1 MTITQHTRRRVHDAI
16 PTEGA
21 PLRVLSQ
28 KSGVHISNVRS
39 VAKLLEQDGAIFTAR
54 ASTGEQKK
62 SELWAFLDKTT
73 RDRFA
78 EAVAIEA
85 EHARL
90 MHCRKQAADR
100 KAKRATAEHKSL
112 VAFAAERREL
122 ARFQRRQAEIAEKAQ
137 AAIERGA
144 TQAKLRKFTQAA
156 GALVFKSGTSSPAP
170 EKPSAWDAAAPF
182 VVPEGLE
189 AVELPCNLRSRFEP
203 QEAPAL
209 FSALRPGQY
218 IADAPAWVL
227 AATA

>member
-1 MTITQHTRRRVHDAI
+1 MTITQHTRRRVLDAI

-28 KSGVHISNVRS
+28 RSGVHISNVRS
-39 VAKLLEQDGAIFTAR
+39 VAKLLEQDGTIFTAR
-54 ASTGEQKK
+54 APTGEQKK
-62 SELWAFLDKTT
+62 SELWAFLGKIT

-90 MHCRKQAADR
+90 LHCRKQAADR
-100 KAKRATAEHKSL
+100 KAKRATEEHKSL

-122 ARFQRRQAEIAEKAQ
+122 ARFQRRQAEIADKAQ

-144 TQAKLRKFTQAA
+144 TQKKLRKITEAA
-156 GALVFKSGTSSPAP
+156 GALVFKRGTSSPAP
-170 EKPSAWDAAAPF
+170 KKASAWDAAAPY
-182 VVPEGLE
+182 VIPEGLE
-189 AVELPCNLRSRFEP
+189 TIELPCSLGARHDVA
-203 QEAPAL
+203 EAPPL
-209 FSALRPGQY
+209 FSAMRPGQY
-218 IADAPAWVL
+218 IAPAPAWVE